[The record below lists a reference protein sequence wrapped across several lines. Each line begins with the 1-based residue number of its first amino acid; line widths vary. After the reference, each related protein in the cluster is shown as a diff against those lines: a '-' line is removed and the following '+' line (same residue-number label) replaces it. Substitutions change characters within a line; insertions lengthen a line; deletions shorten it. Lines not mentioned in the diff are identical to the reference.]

1 MSGEGG
7 DSETAEK
14 QETTDRGSFSPSVS
28 VTPHSIVLIF
38 LTRCGD
44 IQHHLD
50 MFNKTQPCLQPQKP
64 VSQNDAS
71 LSLNH
76 VV

>member
-38 LTRCGD
+38 LTGCGD
-44 IQHHLD
+44 I
-50 MFNKTQPCLQPQKP
+50 
-64 VSQNDAS
+64 
-71 LSLNH
+71 
-76 VV
+76 

>member
-14 QETTDRGSFSPSVS
+14 QETTDRGSFSPFVS

-38 LTRCGD
+38 LTGCGD
-44 IQHHLD
+44 I
-50 MFNKTQPCLQPQKP
+50 
-64 VSQNDAS
+64 
-71 LSLNH
+71 
-76 VV
+76 